1 MRRHIKP
8 HAAIATPQLRKSIE
22 DKRAERLAVHPPYN
36 RYSGRNT
43 IMRSMMIEAESY
55 LNRNS

>member
-1 MRRHIKP
+1 MRRHTKF
-8 HAAIATPQLRKSIE
+8 HAAIATPQIRKSIE

-36 RYSGRNT
+36 RYSGRNE
-43 IMRSMMIEAESY
+43 IMRSMIVEAESY